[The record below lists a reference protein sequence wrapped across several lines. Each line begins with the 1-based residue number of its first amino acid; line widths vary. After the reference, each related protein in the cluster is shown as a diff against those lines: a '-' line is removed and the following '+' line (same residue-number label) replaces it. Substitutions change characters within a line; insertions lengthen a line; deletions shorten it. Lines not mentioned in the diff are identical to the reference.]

1 MAGLITM
8 PDKNILIDSD
18 VLIDFIHAVD
28 QAKSTLQDL
37 EKDYT
42 FNVSVITRFELLVGC
57 KNKTEV
63 RTLLNF
69 LMKFEL
75 LHLNTAISEESV
87 NLFDK
92 YRLSHGVL
100 IPDTIIAA
108 TAITY
113 EIPLLTKNQK
123 DFRFIENLNLLSYK

>member
-8 PDKNILIDSD
+8 PDKNI
-18 VLIDFIHAVD
+18 
-28 QAKSTLQDL
+28 
-37 EKDYT
+37 
-42 FNVSVITRFELLVGC
+42 
-57 KNKTEV
+57 
-63 RTLLNF
+63 
-69 LMKFEL
+69 
-75 LHLNTAISEESV
+75 
-87 NLFDK
+87 
-92 YRLSHGVL
+92 L